1 MVASVLVSPERI
13 KYKAVEN
20 AELVAEWSLGA
31 GVASS
36 AVSAV

>member
-13 KYKAVEN
+13 EYKAVEN
-20 AELVAEWSLGA
+20 AELVAEWSLED